1 MSEFTP
7 ITTQEQLNE
16 IIGERVSKVKL
27 KYEGYISPDELNKIK
42 ADYDKQIA
50 DMNSAAEASAK
61 KYADFDKQLADRDAK
76 IKGYES
82 HSVKT
87 RIAHELGLPYG
98 AAEYL
103 KGDDEKSI
111 KESAEAFKSLLGTN
125 NRRSAPLGSNEPGG
139 KSTERDQKNAEYK
152 ALLADLMS
160 K

>member
-1 MSEFTP
+1 MSEEFTP

-16 IIGERVSKVKL
+16 VIGKRITEVKA
-27 KYEGYISPDELNKIK
+27 KYENYTSPKDLEKIK

-50 DMNSAAEASAK
+50 DLHSAAEASAK

-98 AAEYL
+98 AADYL

-111 KESAEAFKSLLGTN
+111 KESAEAVKAIFGTKKKT
-125 NRRSAPLGSNEPGG
+125 APLGSDPTDGTNTRE
-139 KSTERDQKNAEYK
+139 A
-152 ALLADLMS
+152 ALKKTLSSL
-160 K
+160 KGE

>member
-7 ITTQEQLNE
+7 ITTQEQLND
-16 IIGERVSKVKL
+16 IIGERVSKVKA
-27 KYEGYISPDELNKIK
+27 KYEGYTSPEELNKIK
-42 ADYDKQIA
+42 AGYDKQIA
-50 DMNSAAEASAK
+50 DLNSAAEASAK

-98 AAEYL
+98 AADYL

-111 KESAEAFKSLLGTN
+111 KESAEAVKAIFGTK
-125 NRRSAPLGSNEPGG
+125 RKTAPMGSSEPAGDG
-139 KSTERDQKNAEYK
+139 KK
-152 ALLADLMS
+152 AALKQVLSEL
-160 K
+160 KGE